1 MGIFVVDKYLQ
12 HDPKRARVEDS
23 GNGGVRFALVGPD
36 PLTWAPSE
44 CHVLAKNRVLL
55 LYHGRL
61 GDQGVRGGNQGVGE
75 SGGWWRVGGLGWRD
89 WGLYLRLH
97 PIRAL

>member
-1 MGIFVVDKYLQ
+1 MGIFIVDKYLQ
-12 HDPKRARVEDS
+12 HDPKRAWVEDS
-23 GNGGVRFALVGPD
+23 GTGGIHFVLGGRD

-55 LYHGRL
+55 LYYGRL
-61 GDQGVRGGNQGVGE
+61 GDQSQSGWGGAQGVG
-75 SGGWWRVGGLGWRD
+75 GGLEGGLGWRD
-89 WGLYLRLH
+89 WGLYLHLH